1 MIDFI
6 GKGLTRKMVLLLL
19 VLSLVPMFILSM
31 IGYQMSEQMRSDFL
45 GKLEQQFDEKVL
57 LVDGSIKQRIFEM
70 EVLSH
75 HILFQELT
83 SDLPNVQVQDIDDE
97 LSTRYLDYAERT
109 AYVDTILEVK
119 VFDNDGMELFSLYNT
134 HLGTDYT
141 AESIDTITDTQIIF
155 DFDEKLGRIVKAEA
169 PIMSKDNSQRLG
181 LLLFVTDMRN
191 FDSILLDRS
200 GLKETGEAYFVN
212 TEKIMASESRFI
224 EDAAFNQKVD
234 TFGVRQCLENNSEVR
249 GDFYPDYRG
258 EPIIGYSKCILE
270 YGIVLLVEAD
280 IQELTFTLDVFR
292 NQFVGVLVSAGVAV
306 FFISIAMGRK
316 IARPVTKLSHFA
328 NQLANENFDVKL
340 DLKEKDEIGQLV
352 KNMRDMGTA
361 LKKAKKHKD
370 EFAAMISHELK
381 NPLTPIKIYATAL
394 KRPKM
399 LGELNKKQ
407 MDAVDGI
414 HFNAL
419 RLEGLIGD
427 LLDVQK
433 LEIGR
438 MKFENKWIV
447 VEEFMAMIT
456 KNLKSQTEQKG
467 GQLINHTKGK
477 IIMKSDTPRLSQV
490 FSNLI
495 NNSID
500 FIPKNKGKIEINA
513 QKKDGKVLFSVKDNG
528 LGMTLETQKNLFQKF
543 YQADTS
549 ITRKHGGTGLGLA
562 ICKGIVEGLGGKIWL
577 ESEVGKGTNVYFT
590 IPRGT
595 LDENIDSR

>member
-1 MIDFI
+1 
-6 GKGLTRKMVLLLL
+6 
-19 VLSLVPMFILSM
+19 
-31 IGYQMSEQMRSDFL
+31 MSEQMRSGFL
-45 GKLEQQFDEKVL
+45 DKLEQQFDEKVL
-57 LVDGSIKQRIFEM
+57 QVDGSIEQRIFEM
-70 EVLSH
+70 NVLSH
-75 HILFQELT
+75 NVLFQELT

-97 LSTRYLDYAERT
+97 LLTRYLDYAERT

-234 TFGVRQCLENNSEVR
+234 TFGVRQCLENNSKVR
-249 GDFYPDYRG
+249 GDFYADYRG
-258 EPIIGYSKCILE
+258 EPIIGYSKCMLE

-280 IQELTFTLDVFR
+280 VQELTSALDVFR
-292 NQFVGVLVSAGVAV
+292 DQFVFVLVSAGVAV
-306 FFISIAMGRK
+306 FFVSISIGRK
-316 IARPVTKLSHFA
+316 IARPVTKLSYFA
-328 NQLANENFDVKL
+328 NQLANENFDAKL
-340 DLKEKDEIGQLV
+340 DLKEKDEIGQLGT
-352 KNMRDMGTA
+352 NMRHMGTA

-419 RLEGLIGD
+419 RLERLIGD

-456 KNLKSQTEQKG
+456 GNFKSQTEQKG

-528 LGMTLETQKNLFQKF
+528 LGMTLETQKSLFQKF

>member
-1 MIDFI
+1 MVDFI
-6 GKGLTRKMVLLLL
+6 GKSLTRKLVLFLL

-191 FDSILLDRS
+191 FDPILLDRS

-234 TFGVRQCLENNSEVR
+234 TFGVRQCLENNSKVR
-249 GDFYPDYRG
+249 GDFYADYRG
-258 EPIIGYSKCILE
+258 EPIIGYSKCMLE

-280 IQELTFTLDVFR
+280 VQELTSALDVFR
-292 NQFVGVLVSAGVAV
+292 DQFVFVLVSAGVAV
-306 FFISIAMGRK
+306 FFVSISIGRR
-316 IARPVTKLSHFA
+316 IARPVTKLSYFA
-328 NQLANENFDVKL
+328 NQLANEKFDAKL
-340 DLKEKDEIGQLV
+340 DLKEKDEIGQLGT
-352 KNMRDMGTA
+352 NMRHMGTA

-419 RLEGLIGD
+419 RLERLIGD

-456 KNLKSQTEQKG
+456 GNFKSQTEQKG

-528 LGMTLETQKNLFQKF
+528 LGMTLETQKSLFQKF

>member
-1 MIDFI
+1 
-6 GKGLTRKMVLLLL
+6 
-19 VLSLVPMFILSM
+19 
-31 IGYQMSEQMRSDFL
+31 MSEQMRSGFL
-45 GKLEQQFDEKVL
+45 DKLEQQFDEKVL
-57 LVDGSIKQRIFEM
+57 QVDGSIEQRIFEM
-70 EVLSH
+70 NVLSH
-75 HILFQELT
+75 NVLFQELT

-155 DFDEKLGRIVKAEA
+155 DFDEKLGRIVKAVA

-191 FDSILLDRS
+191 FDPILLDRS

-224 EDAAFNQKVD
+224 EDAAFNQEVD
-234 TFGVRQCLENNSEVR
+234 TFGVRQCLENNSKVR
-249 GDFYPDYRG
+249 GDFYADYRG
-258 EPIIGYSKCILE
+258 EPIIGYSKCMLE

-280 IQELTFTLDVFR
+280 VQELTSALDVFR
-292 NQFVGVLVSAGVAV
+292 DQFVFVLVSAGVAV
-306 FFISIAMGRK
+306 FFVSISIGRK
-316 IARPVTKLSHFA
+316 IARPVTKLSYFA
-328 NQLANENFDVKL
+328 NQLANEKFDAKL
-340 DLKEKDEIGQLV
+340 DLKEKDEIGQLGT
-352 KNMRDMGTA
+352 NMRHMGTA

-419 RLEGLIGD
+419 RLERLIGD

-456 KNLKSQTEQKG
+456 GNFKSQTEQKG

-528 LGMTLETQKNLFQKF
+528 LGMTLETQKSLFQKF

>member
-1 MIDFI
+1 MLDFI
-6 GKGLTRKMVLLLL
+6 GKSLTRKLVLLLL
-19 VLSLVPMFILSM
+19 VLSLVPMFILSI
-31 IGYQMSEQMRSDFL
+31 IGYQMSEQMRSGFL
-45 GKLEQQFDEKVL
+45 DKLEQQFDEKVL
-57 LVDGSIKQRIFEM
+57 QVDGSIEQRIFEM
-70 EVLSH
+70 NVLSH

-155 DFDEKLGRIVKAEA
+155 DFDEKLGRIVIAQT

-181 LLLFVTDMRN
+181 LLLFVTDMKS
-191 FDSILLDRS
+191 FDPILLDRS

-249 GDFYPDYRG
+249 GDFYADYRG
-258 EPIIGYSKCILE
+258 EPIIGYSKCMLE

-280 IQELTFTLDVFR
+280 VQELTSALDVFR
-292 NQFVGVLVSAGVAV
+292 DQFVFVLVSAGVAV
-306 FFISIAMGRK
+306 FFVSISIGRK
-316 IARPVTKLSHFA
+316 IARPVTKLSYFA
-328 NQLANENFDVKL
+328 NQLANENFDAKL
-340 DLKEKDEIGQLV
+340 DLKEKDEIGQLGT
-352 KNMRDMGTA
+352 NMRHMGTA

-419 RLEGLIGD
+419 RLERLIGD

-456 KNLKSQTEQKG
+456 ESLKSQTEQKG

-528 LGMTLETQKNLFQKF
+528 SGMTLETQNNLFQKF